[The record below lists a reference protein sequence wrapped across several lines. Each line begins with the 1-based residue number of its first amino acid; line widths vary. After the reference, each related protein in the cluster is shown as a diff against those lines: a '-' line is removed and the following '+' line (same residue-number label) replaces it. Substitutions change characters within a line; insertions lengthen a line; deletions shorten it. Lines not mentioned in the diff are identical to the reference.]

1 MKGSISHNDKVML
14 LGSCFADEIGQK
26 MLAEGFN
33 AMINP
38 FGPLYN
44 PASIAASVA
53 RLDSGK
59 PFTAEE
65 CVPMGAGAG
74 KICSFSHYTKFA
86 RETAEKFLENANKSL
101 AQASDF
107 WHSCNKVIITLGTAF
122 VWEHKD
128 FGIVSN
134 CLKRDNKEFKHYRL
148 SVEQCA
154 DLLYSILG
162 KHPDKEFIF
171 TVSPIRHMSLGAH
184 ENTLS
189 KATLH
194 LAIEQAMSKVSGKE
208 QANNPKVSYFPTWEI
223 MMDELRDYSFYA
235 EDKMHP
241 GENAVDIIWEQFK
254 KAQDI

>member
-1 MKGSISHNDKVML
+1 MGANVSHNDKVML
-14 LGSCFADEIGQK
+14 LGSCFADEIGRK
-26 MLAEGFN
+26 MLSNGFD

-53 RLDSGK
+53 RLDSGQA
-59 PFTAEE
+59 FTDED
-65 CVPMGAGAG
+65 CVEMGAGAG

-86 RETAEKFLENANKSL
+86 RRTAEEFLQNANNAL
-101 AQASDF
+101 AEASVF
-107 WHSCNKVIITLGTAF
+107 WHSCNKVIITLGTAS
-122 VWEHKD
+122 VWEHRD

-134 CLKRDNKEFKHYRL
+134 CLKRDNKEFRHYRL
-148 SVEQCA
+148 GVEQCTS
-154 DLLYSILG
+154 LLEGIIG

-171 TVSPIRHMSLGAH
+171 TVSPIRHLSQGAH

-194 LAIEQAMSKVSGKE
+194 LAIEQAIARTAVTGPDSRPN
-208 QANNPKVSYFPTWEI
+208 ASYFPAWEI
-223 MMDELRDYSFYA
+223 MMDDLRDYSFYA

-241 GENAVDIIWEQFK
+241 NDTAVETIWKRFIDGGKE
-254 KAQDI
+254 

>member
-1 MKGSISHNDKVML
+1 MEASVSHNDKVML
-14 LGSCFADEIGQK
+14 LGSCFADEIGKK
-26 MLAEGFN
+26 MLSAGFD

-44 PASIAASVA
+44 PASIAASAA
-53 RLDSGK
+53 RLDSGQA
-59 PFTAEE
+59 FTNDDCIE
-65 CVPMGAGAG
+65 MGAGAG

-86 RETAEKFLENANKSL
+86 RQTAEEFLQNANNSL
-101 AQASDF
+101 AEASEF
-107 WHSCNKVIITLGTAF
+107 WHSCNKVIITLGTAY

-134 CLKRDNKEFKHYRL
+134 CLKRNNKEFRHYRL
-148 SVEQCA
+148 GVEQCA
-154 DLLYSILG
+154 GLLADIIE

-171 TVSPIRHMSLGAH
+171 TVSPIRHLSQGAH

-194 LAIEQAMSKVSGKE
+194 LAIEQAFAKITNSG
-208 QANNPKVSYFPTWEI
+208 QGSCPNAVYFPAWEI

-241 GENAVDIIWEQFK
+241 NDTAVETIWKRFIDGGKE
-254 KAQDI
+254 

>member
-1 MKGSISHNDKVML
+1 MEANVSHNDKVML
-14 LGSCFADEIGQK
+14 LGSCFADEIGRK
-26 MLAEGFN
+26 MLSEGFD

-53 RLDSGK
+53 RLDSGQA
-59 PFTAEE
+59 FIIDD
-65 CVPMGAGAG
+65 CVEMGAGAG

-86 RETAEKFLENANKSL
+86 RQTAEEFLLNANSSL
-101 AQASDF
+101 AEASKF

-134 CLKRDNKEFKHYRL
+134 CLKRDNKEFRHYRL
-148 SVEQCA
+148 GVEQCA
-154 DLLYSILG
+154 RLLEGIIKG
-162 KHPDKEFIF
+162 HPDKEFIF
-171 TVSPIRHMSLGAH
+171 TVSPIRHLSQGAH

-194 LAIEQAMSKVSGKE
+194 LAIEQALAKTSDTGQESRPN
-208 QANNPKVSYFPTWEI
+208 ASYFPAWEI

-235 EDKMHP
+235 DDKMHP
-241 GENAVDIIWEQFK
+241 GENAVEIIWKRFINSGKE
-254 KAQDI
+254 

>member
-1 MKGSISHNDKVML
+1 MGANVSHNDKVML
-14 LGSCFADEIGQK
+14 LGSCFADEIGRK
-26 MLAEGFN
+26 MLSEGFD

-53 RLDSGK
+53 RLDSEQA
-59 PFTAEE
+59 FTDEDCIE
-65 CVPMGAGAG
+65 MGAGAG

-86 RETAEKFLENANKSL
+86 RPTAEEFLQNANNAL
-101 AQASDF
+101 AEAYGF
-107 WHSCNKVIITLGTAF
+107 WHSCKKVIITLGTAF

-134 CLKRDNKEFKHYRL
+134 CLKRDNKEFRHYRL
-148 SVEQCA
+148 GVEQCA
-154 DLLYSILG
+154 CLLEGIIKG
-162 KHPDKEFIF
+162 HPDKEFIF
-171 TVSPIRHMSLGAH
+171 TVSPIRHLSQGAH

-194 LAIEQAMSKVSGKE
+194 LAIEQALAKTAAAERGSRPN
-208 QANNPKVSYFPTWEI
+208 ASYFPAWEI

-235 EDKMHP
+235 DDKMHP
-241 GENAVDIIWEQFK
+241 GDAAVETIWKRFINAGK
-254 KAQDI
+254 